1 MPNTDLT
8 KQVTPYMLLRNY
20 VFRHVAPRVD
30 WYSLKSKAQQT
41 GVDTAKFNKKLGP
54 ELDKLVKSLMAAKA
68 VLARPG
74 GQVDA
79 AQKKA
84 IQAQYQRVDGIIAA
98 YKAIIK
104 AEKHRPDATAAQRGA
119 LESMKGHLMWVSDE
133 YGRLLAVRTQ

>member
-1 MPNTDLT
+1 MPNTHLT
-8 KQVTPYMLLRNY
+8 KQVTPFMLLKNY

-30 WYSLKSKAQQT
+30 WNLVKSKAQQT
-41 GVDTAKFNKKLGP
+41 GVDTAKFNKNLGP
-54 ELDKLVKSLMAAKA
+54 ELDKLVRSLMAAKA

-79 AQKKA
+79 GQKKTME
-84 IQAQYQRVDGIIAA
+84 AQYQRVDNIIEA

-104 AEKHRPDATAAQRGA
+104 AEKHQPDTTAAQRDA
-119 LESMKGHLMWVSDE
+119 LESMKGHLEWVSDE